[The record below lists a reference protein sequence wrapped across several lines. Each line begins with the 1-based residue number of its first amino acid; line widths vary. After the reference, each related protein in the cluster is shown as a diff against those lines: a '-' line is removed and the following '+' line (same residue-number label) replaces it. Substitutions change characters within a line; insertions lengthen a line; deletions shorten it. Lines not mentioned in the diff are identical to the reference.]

1 MLLKNENIKRI
12 HCMGIGGV
20 GVCGV
25 AELLHA
31 RGYEVSGSDI
41 KANANTQRLSDL
53 GVAITIGHDQANI
66 ERADAVVYSSA
77 IRDDNPEWLAAQ
89 AKGLPV
95 IQRAEM
101 LAELMQLERGI
112 AIAGTHGKTTT
123 TSLVAHMLLTAD
135 MKPSY
140 AIGGELKG
148 VNRYAELGAGGY
160 FVAEADE
167 SDASFLH
174 YHPEIAVVTN
184 IDADHMETYAG
195 CFDRLKRTFIDFLNN
210 LVDGGLAVVAHD
222 DATVREIL
230 PKIHSRIVS
239 YGFSEGADIRAS
251 DFVQKGLKSH
261 FVAHWKDGSSYAFC
275 LNFPGQ
281 HNVLNALAAIAI
293 ADELGVD
300 MDAVARALAS
310 FPGVGRRF
318 HIHGS
323 LALDEGE
330 ALIID
335 DYGHHPHEVRVTL
348 QAVRQAWP
356 ERRLVLV
363 FQPHRYTR
371 TRDLL
376 LDFAQALADADVL
389 VLMEVFAAGEERIEN
404 ADGQALCRSI
414 ADVGK
419 VIPVFV
425 PNEEQLVPTLRSL
438 LQADDVVL
446 MQGAGSIGG
455 IAKQLVAAP

>member
-1 MLLKNENIKRI
+1 
-12 HCMGIGGV
+12 MGVGGV

-25 AELLHA
+25 AEILHA
-31 RGYEVSGSDI
+31 HGYQVTGSDI
-41 KANANTQRLSDL
+41 KDSANTQRLQAL
-53 GVAITIGHDQANI
+53 GINITIGHDAENVK
-66 ERADAVVYSSA
+66 RADAVVYSSA
-77 IRDDNPEWLAAQ
+77 ISDCNPEWQAAK
-89 AKGLPV
+89 AMGIPV
-95 IQRAEM
+95 IKRAEM

-123 TSLVAHMLLTAD
+123 TSLVTHVLLKAGIN
-135 MKPSY
+135 PSF

-148 VNRYAELGAGGY
+148 INRYAGLGAGDY

-174 YHPEIAVVTN
+174 YAPEIAVVTN

-195 CFDRLKRTFIDFLNN
+195 SFDKLKQTFTEFLQHIA
-210 LVDGGLAVVAHD
+210 DDGLAVLAYD
-222 DATVREIL
+222 DETVRELI
-230 PKIHSRIVS
+230 PQVKSRVKT
-239 YGFSEGADIRAS
+239 YGFHADADIQVL
-251 DFVQKGLKSH
+251 DFLQKGLKSY
-261 FVAHWKDGSSYAFC
+261 FVARWQDGRQHKFC

-281 HNVLNALAAIAI
+281 HNVLNALAALCI
-293 ADELGVD
+293 ADELGID
-300 MDAVARALAS
+300 MAVVEQAFAD

-323 LALDEGE
+323 LPVQNGE

-335 DYGHHPHEVRVTL
+335 DYGHHPHEVKVTL
-348 QAVRQAWP
+348 QAARQAWP

-376 LDFAQALADADVL
+376 LDFAQSLAEADVL
-389 VLMEVFAAGEERIEN
+389 VLLEVYAAGEAPIEN
-404 ADGQALCRSI
+404 ADGQALCQSI
-414 ADVGK
+414 ADIGK
-419 VIPVFV
+419 VIPIFV
-425 PNEEQLVPTLRSL
+425 PDDSQLASTLQQV
-438 LQADDVVL
+438 LQADDIVL

-455 IAKQLVAAP
+455 MAQQLLAAS

>member
-1 MLLKNENIKRI
+1 MLLKNKNIKRI

-25 AELLHA
+25 AELLFA

-41 KANANTQRLSDL
+41 KANANTQRLSDMGL
-53 GVAITIGHDQANI
+53 DITIGHDQSNI

-89 AKGLPV
+89 EKGVPV
-95 IQRAEM
+95 VQRAEM

-123 TSLVAHMLLTAD
+123 TSLVAHMLLTAG

-148 VNRYAELGAGGY
+148 VNRYAELGTGGY

-195 CFDRLKRTFIDFLNN
+195 CFDRLKQTFIDFVNN
-210 LVDGGLAVVAHD
+210 LVDGGLAIVAYD
-222 DATVREIL
+222 DDTVREIL
-230 PKIHSRIVS
+230 PRIRSRVVT
-239 YGFSEGADIRAS
+239 YGFGDGADVRAS
-251 DFVQKGLKSH
+251 NFEQKGLQSH
-261 FVAHWKDGSSYAFC
+261 FAVSWADGRSYAFC

-281 HNVLNALAAIAI
+281 HNVMNALAAIAI

-300 MDAVARALAS
+300 MAAVARAFQS

-323 LALDEGE
+323 LPLAGGE

-389 VLMEVFAAGEERIEN
+389 VLLEVYAAGEERIEN

-414 ADVGK
+414 AELGK
-419 VIPVFV
+419 VLPIFV
-425 PNEEQLVPTLRSL
+425 PNDEQLTPTLREI
-438 LQADDVVL
+438 LQPDDVVL

-455 IAKQLVAAP
+455 MAKQLVAVS